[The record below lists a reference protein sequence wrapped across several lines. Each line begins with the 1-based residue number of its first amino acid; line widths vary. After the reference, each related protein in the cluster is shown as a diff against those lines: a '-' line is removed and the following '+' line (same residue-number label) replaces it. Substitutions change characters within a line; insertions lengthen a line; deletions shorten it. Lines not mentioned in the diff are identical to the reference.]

1 MTTGLLLVLDANGM
15 SNIMHCTG
23 SPKFVLRVDEKIRKC
38 EYECVAND

>member
-15 SNIMHCTG
+15 SNIMHC
-23 SPKFVLRVDEKIRKC
+23 SPTFVLRVDEKIRKC